1 MKKKILFIID
11 SLECNGAAK
20 SAINLLNEINYSLF
34 CVDLLILNEQDKF
47 FYHQLPFN
55 DINIIKTPEEIEMY
69 YQPLKKSFFYYL
81 KNFQFKPLYYRILKI
96 ILSKI
101 KKFDMSKIQCNWMQ
115 MLSYFPNIESDY
127 DVSIGYNE
135 IYSSYFCAYN
145 TSAKNKI
152 SWNHNDYNAMKRD
165 VEIDKIFLKK
175 INTVVCVSNDSLFNM
190 KSNFECE
197 NINWK
202 IIDNI
207 ISGKMIINFANSKE
221 VDFDKSYINITT
233 VARLVKQKGI
243 DIAVEACKILLSHG
257 YKIRWYVIG
266 EGPEF
271 ENIKNLIQLYN
282 IENNFILLG
291 KKTNPYVYMKK
302 SSIYVQ
308 PSRYEAFCITVEEAK
323 ALKLPV
329 VYTKVDACEDRI
341 KNNFNGLL
349 ADIDAKS
356 IASKIEYI
364 IDNPTEKK
372 RYIDNLYKENSK
384 NKIIEEFY
392 NILF

>member
-1 MKKKILFIID
+1 MTYKWNLSEIRTKQRYLLERLKNCKDPKEKELIELSLVSNVSILSNSGSILNTRCYNFLDSLTNGKFSLIKHSKYIEMERKILFHNDSFLDNDYLQFLLNLANNISNDIEEQVPLTKITIRDEDIVKLSKKFYEKLNNPIIEQLAMKILSD
-11 SLECNGAAK
+11 PT
-20 SAINLLNEINYSLF
+20 AINIT
-34 CVDLLILNEQDKF
+34 
-47 FYHQLPFN
+47 
-55 DINIIKTPEEIEMY
+55 NITRDGFEDFGGITY
-69 YQPLKKSFFYYL
+69 
-81 KNFQFKPLYYRILKI
+81 
-96 ILSKI
+96 
-101 KKFDMSKIQCNWMQ
+101 
-115 MLSYFPNIESDY
+115 
-127 DVSIGYNE
+127 
-135 IYSSYFCAYN
+135 
-145 TSAKNKI
+145 
-152 SWNHNDYNAMKRD
+152 NDY
-165 VEIDKIFLKK
+165 V
-175 INTVVCVSNDSLFNM
+175 
-190 KSNFECE
+190 
-197 NINWK
+197 
-202 IIDNI
+202 
-207 ISGKMIINFANSKE
+207 
-221 VDFDKSYINITT
+221 FDKSYINITT